1 MKNEIKSSLRNATY
15 QIREISAGRLRAHNF
30 AFGIET
36 LFLCVGA
43 GLIALEIGAGPSDQ
57 ADSYGLTAKGEEI
70 AREFASAMNQRKAK
84 ANQAARNRARAMR
97 DAGLVREGGSW
108 S

>member
-1 MKNEIKSSLRNATY
+1 MQNKIKSSLRNATY
-15 QIREISAGRLRAHNF
+15 QIREISAGRLRANSF

-36 LFLCVGA
+36 LFLCA
-43 GLIALEIGAGPSDQ
+43 DEGLIALEIGACPSDQ
-57 ADSYGLTAKGEEI
+57 ANSYGLTAKGEEI
-70 AREFASAMNQRKAK
+70 AREFASELNRRKAK
-84 ANQAARNRARAMR
+84 NNQAARNRSRAMK

>member
-15 QIREISAGRLRAHNF
+15 QIREISAGRLRPHNF

-84 ANQAARNRARAMR
+84 NNQAARNRSRAMR